1 MAWFII
7 SLVGVFENLD
17 AYQQQYPIDEDIILY
32 EAETIEK
39 LNIKIQE
46 TIEVYDSAGAEGINY
61 CNKPAKNYCLGVRQI
76 NYFPDKPSDGT
87 WVYHSAMK
95 VKNWQDVELL
105 ANGKAVEVQFLDIN
119 NQGDN
124 L

>member
-1 MAWFII
+1 MSWFII

-39 LNIKIQE
+39 LNTKIQE
-46 TIEVYDSAGAEGINY
+46 TIEVYDSADAEGINY

-76 NYFPDKPSDGT
+76 NYF
-87 WVYHSAMK
+87 
-95 VKNWQDVELL
+95 Q
-105 ANGKAVEVQFLDIN
+105 
-119 NQGDN
+119 
-124 L
+124 